1 MVSEA
6 RSVLVTGGARGIGA
20 AIAEACVA
28 RGDRVVLADIDRVAG
43 EVLAQRLGDAAT
55 FSRCDVTSEEDVA
68 AAVDLAVEQGEVAAV
83 FANAGAVGVTGRI
96 EDHTLEDYRITA
108 DLLLTSVFLTV
119 KHAVRVM
126 RPKRAGAIVCT
137 GSVASVRGGLGPHV
151 YTAAKHGVKGL
162 VESVAVD
169 IARDGLTINAV
180 APGGA
185 VTSLAAGLMG
195 DRDDLDTPH
204 RRLAAASA
212 SGMPTTAADVAD
224 AALFLAASP
233 RINGACLVVD
243 GGDSVPATAGRESYY
258 P

>member
-1 MVSEA
+1 MADVVTST
-6 RSVLVTGGARGIGA
+6 LVTGGAKGIGA
-20 AIAEACVA
+20 AIARAVVA
-28 RGDRVVLADIDRVAG
+28 EGGRVVVADVDDHAGAALAV
-43 EVLAQRLGDAAT
+43 ELGSAAT
-55 FSRCDVTSEEDVA
+55 YVHCDVTQESDVA
-68 AAVDLAVEQGEVAAV
+68 AAVDAAAALGSLGAV
-83 FANAGAVGVTGRI
+83 FANAGVVGVTGRI
-96 EDHTLEDYRITA
+96 EDHVLEDYRRTL

-126 RPKRAGAIVCT
+126 RPVRRGAIVCT
-137 GSVASVRGGLGPHV
+137 GSVASVRGGLGPHA

-169 IARDGLTINAV
+169 IGRDGLTINAV

-195 DRDDLDTPH
+195 DPDDLETPYA
-204 RRLAAASA
+204 RLAAASS
-212 SGMPTTAADVAD
+212 SGLPTTAADVAQ
-224 AALFLAASP
+224 AALFLARAP

-243 GGDSVPATAGRESYY
+243 GGDGVLGTAARGSHY